1 MTKDH
6 VLVESNQPTTEELQL
21 EILDSKYRVRCRV
34 REHLVWRERAEAL
47 NAALEDGLTE
57 WQDDLSMIDV
67 QDASTAPN

>member
-34 REHLVWRERAEAL
+34 RDHLLRQERVEAL
-47 NAALEDGLTE
+47 NAALEDSLTE
-57 WQDDLSMIDV
+57 WQDDLSLIDV